1 MLFPLSN
8 INTVSALGS
17 YFHAHHFS
25 SFTGDCEEM
34 LIQEET
40 ERPGPLAQ
48 EHTSYIGA
56 FLSIS
61 SQPTF
66 IIEAKEFG
74 LPKNFPLEHKVE
86 L

>member
-8 INTVSALGS
+8 INSVSALAS

-40 ERPGPLAQ
+40 ERLGR
-48 EHTSYIGA
+48 
-56 FLSIS
+56 
-61 SQPTF
+61 
-66 IIEAKEFG
+66 
-74 LPKNFPLEHKVE
+74 LPKSTL
-86 L
+86 LI